1 MRKPLVAALF
11 ALVITGAGVAPAV
24 AAPAHTATPAH
35 TAASAPVTRASAAR
49 VSAARSSVA
58 QASAVRAPA
67 VQAVNY
73 AGTVALS
80 NCSGSV
86 IRMPNSADSDPAL
99 VLSNGHCL
107 ETGFPEPGEVIVGQT
122 SSRSFTLLNSAGTGV
137 GTLRASK
144 VAYSTMTDTD
154 ITIYQLTRTYAQIRS
169 SYGISA
175 LTLSDTRPT
184 AGTAIKVVSG
194 YWKRTYS
201 CNVDGFVYRLKEGGW
216 TWKDSVRYTSACN
229 TIGGTSGSP
238 VIDNATGKVVAV
250 NNTGNEDGG
259 RCTVNNPCEVDASG
273 NVTIRQG
280 INYAEETYQIVPC
293 FGTGN
298 KLDLSATGCVLP
310 KP

>member
-11 ALVITGAGVAPAV
+11 ALVIAGAGVVPAV
-24 AAPAHTATPAH
+24 AAPAPAP
-35 TAASAPVTRASAAR
+35 AEQAST
-49 VSAARSSVA
+49 A
-58 QASAVRAPA
+58 QAPHAQPALRAVDF
-67 VQAVNY
+67 

-86 IRMPNSADSDPAL
+86 IRMPNSEDDDPAL

-107 ETGFPEPGEVIVGQT
+107 ETGFPEPGEVIVDQ
-122 SSRSFTLLNSAGTGV
+122 SSTRSFSLLNSAGTKV
-137 GTLRASK
+137 ATLRASK

-154 ITIYQLTRTYAQIRS
+154 VTIYQLTRTYAQIKS

-175 LTLSDTRPT
+175 LTLSDTHPV

-194 YWKRTYS
+194 YWKRIYS
-201 CNVDGFVYRLKEGGW
+201 CNIDGFVYRLKEGGW

-238 VIDNATGKVVAV
+238 VIDTSTGKVVAV
-250 NNTGNEDGG
+250 NNTGNEDGET
-259 RCTVNNPCEVDASG
+259 CTENNPCEVDTSG
-273 NVTIRQG
+273 NVTIHQG

-293 FGTGN
+293 FGLDN
-298 KLDLSATGCVLP
+298 KLDLSRTGCTLP